1 LAICTSSSS
10 GCTESPPTG
19 SSPSTRSPEA
29 YHIPNLHKDSVG
41 LLAAGGLTVCA
52 RFGKHHR
59 QTVAMKHLKEIA
71 DLPSEQLAP
80 FSAGAIAFVYLI
92 FPNSVLLFFGDHA
105 EFFQVFPGDTV
116 DTSVTLQSMFDYT
129 PIETDERRANLK
141 AVFDF
146 FYGVVGGEDYRMAAG
161 VQRMLNSTPDE
172 TFLLGRCEAI
182 TQAMHED
189 FQKLLSDAAPSP
201 VH

>member
-1 LAICTSSSS
+1 MASPSTSTGIWVNSPPSWSDGILAICTSSSS

-71 DLPSEQLAP
+71 DLPSEQSAP
-80 FSAGAIAFVYLI
+80 FTAGAIAFVSLI

-116 DTSVTLQSMFDYT
+116 DAPVTLQSMFDY
-129 PIETDERRANLK
+129 
-141 AVFDF
+141 
-146 FYGVVGGEDYRMAAG
+146 
-161 VQRMLNSTPDE
+161 
-172 TFLLGRCEAI
+172 
-182 TQAMHED
+182 
-189 FQKLLSDAAPSP
+189 
-201 VH
+201 